1 MPSVS
6 KKAEQ
11 KRKALLCGPASG
23 TRKVHD
29 KNVLTIVVKLLSLRA
44 QKLVPVWSLMHLG

>member
-29 KNVLTIVVKLLSLRA
+29 KNVLTIVGQEEEKKA
-44 QKLVPVWSLMHLG
+44 PG